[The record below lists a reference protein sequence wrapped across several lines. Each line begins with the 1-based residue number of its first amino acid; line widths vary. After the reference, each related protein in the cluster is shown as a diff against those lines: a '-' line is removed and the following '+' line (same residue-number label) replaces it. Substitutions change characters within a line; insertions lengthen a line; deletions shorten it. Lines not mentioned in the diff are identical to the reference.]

1 MSEAADSVHWV
12 SAAPYDRLRLTAL
25 RYAVNDE
32 SEQYVAVMRVFT
44 AGTAGLLS
52 DLSARE
58 VADSL
63 HVPARLGAGRRR
75 RRRTPVLPG
84 QPRQPRPQPA

>member
-1 MSEAADSVHWV
+1 MPDLPDSVRLV

-44 AGTAGLLS
+44 AGTG
-52 DLSARE
+52 
-58 VADSL
+58 
-63 HVPARLGAGRRR
+63 
-75 RRRTPVLPG
+75 
-84 QPRQPRPQPA
+84 PRAAC

>member
-1 MSEAADSVHWV
+1 MAGSGNSRALSDPADNVHRV

-25 RYAVNDE
+25 RYAVHDE

-63 HVPARLGAGRRR
+63 SE
-75 RRRTPVLPG
+75 LPC
-84 QPRQPRPQPA
+84 RQ